1 MENYKVL
8 RTRTITIVDECYIK
22 DLPDY
27 LTEEDAERIAEEED
41 GLQFWKR
48 EIKTVDDSYEVK
60 EQD

>member
-8 RTRTITIVDECYIK
+8 RTRTITIVDECHIK

>member
-60 EQD
+60 EQN

>member
-1 MENYKVL
+1 MRDYKVL
-8 RTRTITIVDECYIK
+8 RTRTITIVDECHVKY
-22 DLPDY
+22 LPNY

-60 EQD
+60 EAV

>member
-27 LTEEDAERIAEEED
+27 LTEEDAGRIAEEEN

-48 EIKTVDDSYEVK
+48 EIKTVDNSYEVK
-60 EQD
+60 EKV

>member
-8 RTRTITIVDECYIK
+8 RTRTILIVDECHIK

>member
-1 MENYKVL
+1 MNKVL

-60 EQD
+60 EQDQ